1 MILWSY
7 SQQNKICG
15 ALLESS
21 LKCCV
26 YFILTSFGKAT
37 KAALSYIASIFP
49 IISESISKISI
60 SISEN
65 AIINENK
72 NNSNYKIE
80 LEFRNPSLLTLPAGE
95 TEFFVFY
102 DDEMVGKGN
111 LESFTL
117 YPISSIYVEGTFTT
131 DTNSD
136 ESKSV
141 KISGITKYDLLVTT
155 IEVPFDYYPTDEQTR
170 KFIQ

>member
-1 MILWSY
+1 MKSLKKKSVIILFLLLVSILGY
-7 SQQNKICG
+7 SQY
-15 ALLESS
+15 ES
-21 LKCCV
+21 V
-26 YFILTSFGKAT
+26 
-37 KAALSYIASIFP
+37 
-49 IISESISKISI
+49 SKISV

-65 AIINENK
+65 AIMNENK

-141 KISGITKYDLLVTT
+141 KISGITKYDLLITT

>member
-1 MILWSY
+1 MKSLKKKSTIILFLLLVSILGY
-7 SQQNKICG
+7 SQ
-15 ALLESS
+15 
-21 LKCCV
+21 
-26 YFILTSFGKAT
+26 Y
-37 KAALSYIASIFP
+37 
-49 IISESISKISI
+49 ESISKISV

-65 AIINENK
+65 AIINENE

-102 DDEMVGKGN
+102 DDEIVGKGN

-117 YPISSIYVEGTFTT
+117 YPISNIYVEGTFTT

-136 ESKSV
+136 EIKSV

>member
-1 MILWSY
+1 MKSLKKKSAIILFLLLVSIVGY
-7 SQQNKICG
+7 SQY
-15 ALLESS
+15 ES
-21 LKCCV
+21 V
-26 YFILTSFGKAT
+26 
-37 KAALSYIASIFP
+37 
-49 IISESISKISI
+49 SKISV

-65 AIINENK
+65 AIMNENK

-102 DDEMVGKGN
+102 DNEMVGKGN

-141 KISGITKYDLLVTT
+141 KISGITKYDLLITT

>member
-1 MILWSY
+1 MKSLKKKSTIILFLLLVSILGY
-7 SQQNKICG
+7 SQY
-15 ALLESS
+15 ES
-21 LKCCV
+21 V
-26 YFILTSFGKAT
+26 
-37 KAALSYIASIFP
+37 
-49 IISESISKISI
+49 SKISV

-65 AIINENK
+65 AIMNENK

-141 KISGITKYDLLVTT
+141 KISGITKYDLLVTS
-155 IEVPFDYYPTDEQTR
+155 IDVPFDYYPNEEQTR

>member
-1 MILWSY
+1 MKSLKKKSTIILFLLLVSILGY
-7 SQQNKICG
+7 SQY
-15 ALLESS
+15 ES
-21 LKCCV
+21 V
-26 YFILTSFGKAT
+26 
-37 KAALSYIASIFP
+37 
-49 IISESISKISI
+49 SKISI

-65 AIINENK
+65 AIINEDK

-80 LEFRNPSLLTLPAGE
+80 LEFWNPSLLTLPAGE

>member
-1 MILWSY
+1 MKSLKKKSTIILFLLLVSILGY
-7 SQQNKICG
+7 SQY
-15 ALLESS
+15 ES
-21 LKCCV
+21 V
-26 YFILTSFGKAT
+26 
-37 KAALSYIASIFP
+37 
-49 IISESISKISI
+49 SKISI

-65 AIINENK
+65 AIINEDK

-141 KISGITKYDLLVTT
+141 KILGITKYDLLVTT

>member
-1 MILWSY
+1 MKSLKKKSVIILFLVLVSVSGY
-7 SQQNKICG
+7 SQF
-15 ALLESS
+15 ESVS
-21 LKCCV
+21 Q
-26 YFILTSFGKAT
+26 
-37 KAALSYIASIFP
+37 
-49 IISESISKISI
+49 ISV

-65 AIINENK
+65 TIRNEDK
-72 NNSNYKIE
+72 NNSNYEIE
-80 LEFRNPSLLTLPAGE
+80 LEFKNPSLLTLPAGE

-102 DDEMVGKGN
+102 DDEIVGKGN

-170 KFIQ
+170 KFI

>member
-1 MILWSY
+1 MKSLKKKSTIILFLLLVSILGY
-7 SQQNKICG
+7 SQY
-15 ALLESS
+15 ES
-21 LKCCV
+21 V
-26 YFILTSFGKAT
+26 
-37 KAALSYIASIFP
+37 
-49 IISESISKISI
+49 SKISV

-80 LEFRNPSLLTLPAGE
+80 LEFQNPSLLTLPAGE

-141 KISGITKYDLLVTT
+141 KISGITKYDLLITT

>member
-1 MILWSY
+1 MKSLKKKSTIILFLLLVSILGY
-7 SQQNKICG
+7 SQY
-15 ALLESS
+15 EF
-21 LKCCV
+21 V
-26 YFILTSFGKAT
+26 
-37 KAALSYIASIFP
+37 
-49 IISESISKISI
+49 SKISV

-65 AIINENK
+65 AIINEDK

-155 IEVPFDYYPTDEQTR
+155 IEIPFDYYPTDEQTR

>member
-1 MILWSY
+1 MKSVKKKSTIILFLLLAGISVY
-7 SQQNKICG
+7 SQYQ
-15 ALLESS
+15 S
-21 LKCCV
+21 
-26 YFILTSFGKAT
+26 
-37 KAALSYIASIFP
+37 ASE
-49 IISESISKISI
+49 ISV

-65 AIINENK
+65 AIINED
-72 NNSNYKIE
+72 NSNYKIE
-80 LEFRNPSLLTLPAGE
+80 LEFTNPSLLTLPAGE

-141 KISGITKYDLLVTT
+141 KISGITKYDLLITT